1 MKKEQIY
8 TLIGAL
14 ISWTLGYIGA
24 DRFYK
29 GEVGLGVVKLLT
41 LGGFGIWWIV
51 DACIWTKELGDTLR

>member
-8 TLIGAL
+8 TLIGTL

-29 GEVGLGVVKLLT
+29 GEVGLGIVKLLT
-41 LGGFGIWWIV
+41 LGGFGIWWVI
-51 DACIWTKELGDTLR
+51 DACIWTKELGDSLR

>member
-8 TLIGAL
+8 TLIGTL

-51 DACIWTKELGDTLR
+51 DACIWTKELGDSLR